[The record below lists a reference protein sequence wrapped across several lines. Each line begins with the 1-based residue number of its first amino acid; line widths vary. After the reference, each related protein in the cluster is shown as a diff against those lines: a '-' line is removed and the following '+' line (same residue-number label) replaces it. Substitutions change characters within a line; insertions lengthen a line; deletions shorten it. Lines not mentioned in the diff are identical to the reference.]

1 MRLGKATRV
10 PAEVR
15 AIAAP
20 CRRRATDFHGS
31 MTPLPRSRHFF
42 PTLAAAAAEHGGM
55 AEDADDLAAALLSEA
70 GWVRRVA
77 ARLVRDGGAA
87 DDVAQ
92 EAWLRALEQRPDA
105 STTLRGW
112 LAEVM
117 RRLAHTR
124 ARAEARRRAR
134 ELAAGGDEASAASAD
149 RLLEKA
155 ELLHRIG
162 QLVGELDEPYRST
175 VLLRYFE
182 GVSAAEIAR
191 RHAVPAGTVR
201 WRLKEALDQ
210 LRARLSREVDRDR
223 ALRALAP
230 VAGTG
235 GLMIPALKVAAVVAV
250 AVGGAVTAGVVHHR
264 RAVGAVAVAG
274 PPAAGA
280 AGAGAASDAPRA
292 RDDAESNPLL
302 KEAADAYVHGE
313 YDEAIRLARQAQD
326 QDAAPMKAWRIIG
339 ASSCFKQDAEGAISA
354 WRALDT
360 PGKKF
365 IQYVCKRNDVTLPDG
380 TPAL

>member
-1 MRLGKATRV
+1 
-10 PAEVR
+10 
-15 AIAAP
+15 
-20 CRRRATDFHGS
+20 
-31 MTPLPRSRHFF
+31 
-42 PTLAAAAAEHGGM
+42 M

-77 ARLVRDGGAA
+77 ARLVRDGGA

-92 EAWLRALEQRPDA
+92 DAWRLALEQRPDP

-112 LAEVM
+112 LVEVM

-124 ARAEARRRAR
+124 VRAEARRRAR
-134 ELAAGGDEASAASAD
+134 ELAADGDAAAGVPAD

-182 GVSAAEIAR
+182 GASAAEIAR
-191 RHAVPAGTVR
+191 RHGVPAGTVR

-230 VAGTG
+230 IGGTG
-235 GLMIPALKVAAVVAV
+235 GLMLPTLKLALPVLTVAAVA
-250 AVGGAVTAGVVHHR
+250 
-264 RAVGAVAVAG
+264 AVAVAG
-274 PPAAGA
+274 ITVGVRHYRYAPAAPVQRLVP
-280 AGAGAASDAPRA
+280 DDTLQRA
-292 RDDAESNPLL
+292 Q
-302 KEAADAYVHGE
+302 DAYVHGE
-313 YDEAIRLARQAQD
+313 YDEAIDLAKQAKAE
-326 QDAAPMKAWRIIG
+326 DAPKAWRIIG
-339 ASSCFKQDAEGAISA
+339 ASSCFKQDAAGAAAA
-354 WRALDT
+354 WNELDR

-365 IQYVCKRNDVTLPDG
+365 IEHVCKRNEVTLPDG
-380 TPAL
+380 APVL

>member
-1 MRLGKATRV
+1 
-10 PAEVR
+10 
-15 AIAAP
+15 
-20 CRRRATDFHGS
+20 
-31 MTPLPRSRHFF
+31 
-42 PTLAAAAAEHGGM
+42 M
-55 AEDADDLAAALLSEA
+55 AGNADDLAAALLSEA

-77 ARLVRDGGAA
+77 ARLVRDGGA

-134 ELAAGGDEASAASAD
+134 ELAGDAGDATPPAD

-182 GVSAAEIAR
+182 GASAAEIAR
-191 RHAVPAGTVR
+191 RHGVPAGTVR

-210 LRARLSREVDRDR
+210 LRARLGREVDRDR
-223 ALRALAP
+223 ALRALVP
-230 VAGTG
+230 IGGTGG
-235 GLMIPALKVAAVVAV
+235 GLMIPTLKVALPIVKVAAVAAVAATAV
-250 AVGGAVTAGVVHHR
+250 AVGVRHHHGP
-264 RAVGAVAVAG
+264 AASAAPAVA
-274 PPAAGA
+274 AAPSS
-280 AGAGAASDAPRA
+280 AASDDPRA
-292 RDDAESNPLL
+292 AT
-302 KEAADAYVHGE
+302 EAPGADTLQRAQDAYVHGE
-313 YDEAIRLARQAQD
+313 YDEAIDLAKRASAG
-326 QDAAPMKAWRIIG
+326 DAPKAWRIIG
-339 ASSCFKQDAEGAISA
+339 ASSCFKQDSAGALAA
-354 WRALDT
+354 WRELDGR
-360 PGKKF
+360 GKKF
-365 IQYVCKRNDVTLPDG
+365 IEYVCKRNDVTLPDG
-380 TPAL
+380 APVL

>member
-1 MRLGKATRV
+1 
-10 PAEVR
+10 
-15 AIAAP
+15 
-20 CRRRATDFHGS
+20 
-31 MTPLPRSRHFF
+31 
-42 PTLAAAAAEHGGM
+42 M
-55 AEDADDLAAALLSEA
+55 AGNADDLAAALLSEA

-77 ARLVRDGGAA
+77 ARLVRDGGA

-134 ELAAGGDEASAASAD
+134 ELAGDGGEAPPPAD

-182 GVSAAEIAR
+182 GASAAEIAR
-191 RHAVPAGTVR
+191 RHGVPAGTVR

-210 LRARLSREVDRDR
+210 LRARLGREVDRDR
-223 ALRALAP
+223 ALRALVP
-230 VAGTG
+230 IGGTG
-235 GLMIPALKVAAVVAV
+235 GGLMVPTLKLALPIMKLAAVAAIAATAV
-250 AVGGAVTAGVVHHR
+250 AVGVRHYRHGHAAPAVSPTP
-264 RAVGAVAVAG
+264 AVAAAPSSLAG
-274 PPAAGA
+274 DDPRAGT
-280 AGAGAASDAPRA
+280 DAPGEETLQRA
-292 RDDAESNPLL
+292 Q
-302 KEAADAYVHGE
+302 DAYVHGE
-313 YDEAIRLARQAQD
+313 YDEAIDLAKRASAG
-326 QDAAPMKAWRIIG
+326 DAPKAWRIIG
-339 ASSCFKQDAEGAISA
+339 ASSCFKQDSAGALAA
-354 WRALDT
+354 WRELDVR
-360 PGKKF
+360 GKKF
-365 IQYVCKRNDVTLPDG
+365 IEYVCKRNDVTLPDG
-380 TPAL
+380 APVL